1 MNKIEG
7 FFRKYW
13 ITFLIIA
20 LMVGAY
26 VFVTSNKLA
35 NPFFFPPAKDI
46 VHALWEF
53 RYRMLKNMV
62 ASFKLIIPAICISAA
77 IALAVGT
84 LVGMNS
90 RLRDAL
96 HPIIYTFSVIPAIML
111 SPFVLLL
118 APTITAAAIFLIV
131 YGTVWATM
139 FATITGVMTVDK
151 RYLEK
156 ARTLELT
163 GFKRFVKVILP
174 AASPAIFAGFTN
186 SMRSSFVMLV
196 FAEMSGVQKGMGFFV
211 KKYSTS
217 GVFANTWAGF
227 IFMAAVL
234 VIVMLI
240 FERVKRHIL
249 RWTMN

>member
-1 MNKIEG
+1 MDRITE
-7 FFRKYW
+7 FFKKYW
-13 ITFLIIA
+13 VTFLIIA
-20 LMVGAY
+20 MMVGGY
-26 VFVTSNKLA
+26 VFVTANKLA
-35 NPFFFPPAKDI
+35 NPFFFPPAGDI
-46 VHALWEF
+46 VHAFWEF
-53 RYRMLKNMV
+53 RYRMLENMV

-84 LVGMNS
+84 LVGMNE

-156 ARTLELT
+156 AKTLELT
-163 GFKRFVKVILP
+163 GFKRFFKVILP
-174 AASPAIFAGFTN
+174 AASPSIFAGFTN

-234 VIVMLI
+234 VVVMLV
-240 FERVKRHIL
+240 FERIKKYVL

>member
-1 MNKIEG
+1 MNKSTD

-20 LMVGAY
+20 MMVGGY
-26 VFVTSNKLA
+26 VFVTDNKLA

-46 VHALWEF
+46 ISAFWEF
-53 RYRMLKNMV
+53 RYRMLENMV

-84 LVGMNS
+84 LVGMNA

-96 HPIIYTFSVIPAIML
+96 HPIIYTFSCIPAIML

-156 ARTLELT
+156 AKTLELT
-163 GFKRFVKVILP
+163 GFRRFFKVILP
-174 AASPAIFAGFTN
+174 AASPAIFAGFTH
-186 SMRSSFVMLV
+186 SIRSSFVLLV
-196 FAEMSGVQKGMGFFV
+196 FAELRGVQKGMGFFV
-211 KKYSTS
+211 KPYSTS

-227 IFMAAVL
+227 IFMAFVL
-234 VIVMLI
+234 VVVMLT
-240 FERVKRHIL
+240 FERIERYVL

>member
-1 MNKIEG
+1 MNKITD

-20 LMVGAY
+20 MMVGGY
-26 VFVTSNKLA
+26 VFVTDNKLA

-46 VHALWEF
+46 ISAFWEF
-53 RYRMLKNMV
+53 RYRMLENMV

-84 LVGMNS
+84 LVGMNA

-96 HPIIYTFSVIPAIML
+96 HPIIYTFSCIPAIML

-156 ARTLELT
+156 AKTLELT
-163 GFKRFVKVILP
+163 GFRRFFKVILP

-211 KKYSTS
+211 RT
-217 GVFANTWAGF
+217 ATT
-227 IFMAAVL
+227 I
-234 VIVMLI
+234 
-240 FERVKRHIL
+240 IL
-249 RWTMN
+249 EKI